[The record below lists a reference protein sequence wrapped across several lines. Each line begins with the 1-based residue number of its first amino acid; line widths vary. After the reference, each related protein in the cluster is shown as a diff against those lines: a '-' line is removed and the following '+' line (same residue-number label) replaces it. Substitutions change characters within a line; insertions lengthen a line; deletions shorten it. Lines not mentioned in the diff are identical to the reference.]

1 MELLVR
7 ISCPAREPTKKLGEG
22 ADFSFPQFSGSDSGI
37 GDPLISCSEDCS
49 TKRWCKWWK
58 ISGWRHLGTVSQQT
72 WRNYSSKKD
81 LQAMIEEY
89 RAALLLKGFLKPYK
103 KTPCPCE
110 DECGSFRAHGC

>member
-49 TKRWCKWWK
+49 TK
-58 ISGWRHLGTVSQQT
+58 SGGDGANGGKFQ
-72 WRNYSSKKD
+72 D
-81 LQAMIEEY
+81 GGI
-89 RAALLLKGFLKPYK
+89 
-103 KTPCPCE
+103 
-110 DECGSFRAHGC
+110 